1 MGSIKFVKTRMIA
14 ELNNNNKT
22 RLFSFAFLTLDPL
35 VLERKSRA
43 TADSVVVVL
52 SASIGVVVYHHSNL
66 GENRLKAALTNDQI
80 QRFIT
85 ERSNT
90 IILHGVAL
98 FSHSIINLTV
108 SCHNLH

>member
-1 MGSIKFVKTRMIA
+1 MIA

-52 SASIGVVVYHHSNL
+52 SASIGVAVYHHSNL
-66 GENRLKAALTNDQI
+66 GENRLKTALTNDQI

-90 IILHGVAL
+90 ITLHGVAL
-98 FSHSIINLTV
+98 FSH
-108 SCHNLH
+108 